1 MGVVT
6 IKKLIIILSL
16 FTISSCTIF
25 DDMSKDFESDTIGLK
40 RTIKVYSMT
49 GEQLAEYSGNNVRTE
64 FGDNGRFLANVDGK
78 RIQIFNASVIVE
90 EK

>member
-1 MGVVT
+1 
-6 IKKLIIILSL
+6 
-16 FTISSCTIF
+16 
-25 DDMSKDFESDTIGLK
+25 
-40 RTIKVYSMT
+40 MT

>member
-1 MGVVT
+1 MEVVT
-6 IKKLIIILSL
+6 IKKILIILSL
-16 FTISSCTIF
+16 FSISSCTIF
-25 DDMSKDFESDTIGLK
+25 DDMSKDFESDTVGLK

-64 FGDNGRFLANVDGK
+64 FGDTGRFLANVDGK